1 MNTKTLS
8 QFPFKFMD
16 SKDRQITRAVAFK
29 GAIEM
34 LAKSPDSWNSS
45 AIINE
50 VRLLTDEFE
59 TIILNNN
66 ANT

>member
-1 MNTKTLS
+1 
-8 QFPFKFMD
+8 MD